1 MKKSIII
8 LSFLSASIIL
18 LQGCKKDNYPGGRV
32 SPYISLFDVRSIYKG
47 SDVTL
52 TLENMF
58 GAGSITGVVISDH
71 TGGNLP
77 TGWLMVQDSRRLGRL
92 RGITIPLGAAAADYM
107 PGDSVVIEVT
117 GGVLKKA
124 DGVLQLTGI
133 NTGNIRKVSSGNTVE
148 PVIIKASD
156 LLNSPDAYESTLI
169 SIAKAGFDPSLPEN
183 STYAGDRLIND
194 GFGNVTLHTEA
205 GADYADDKLPFLAN
219 FSGVVI
225 NSNNTPQLWP
235 RSRADIMILSATAPK
250 IAAIVIT
257 GYLVDPTGTDA
268 NHEYVQLMATRDID
282 FEETPYAMVTTN
294 NAGTAQPTGFPPN
307 GWATGGGRTYKFN
320 LTTGSVQ
327 KGEYFYVGGI
337 NKIWGGSSDNVTSSQ
352 WFTKLYAS
360 EAGDGFGTSTT
371 NLLANSGNAAGIA
384 LFDRTDVDEESVP
397 IDVIFYGGG
406 GSVFTAGPPPRG
418 YRITNTDYYDV
429 QNPSTLE
436 EQPFYAQ
443 GSNTTRL
450 GFPPATN
457 FSQLGGTY
465 NISSG
470 RWSKARSLQPL
481 VLTNTST
488 VIEIE
493 GATLIEE

>member
-8 LSFLSASIIL
+8 LSIISVSFIL

-32 SPYISLFDVRSIYKG
+32 SPYISLFDVRGLHKG
-47 SDVTL
+47 NDVTL

-71 TGGNLP
+71 RGGNLP
-77 TGWLMVQDSRRLGRL
+77 AGWLMVQDSRRLGRL
-92 RGITIPLGAAAADYM
+92 RGIVIPVGATAADYM
-107 PGDSVVIEVT
+107 PGDSVVIEVA
-117 GGVLKKA
+117 GGILKKV

-133 NTGNIRKVSSGNTVE
+133 NNSNIRKVSSGNVD
-148 PVIIKASD
+148 PVIVKASD
-156 LLNSPDAYESTLI
+156 VLNSPDAYESTLI

-219 FSGVVI
+219 FTGVVI
-225 NSNNTPQLWP
+225 NRNNTPQLWP

-268 NHEYVQLMATRDID
+268 NYEYVQLMATRDID
-282 FEETPYAMVTTN
+282 FEETPYAIVTTN
-294 NAGTAQPTGFPPN
+294 NAGTAQPTGFPAN
-307 GWATGGGRTYKFN
+307 GWATGGARTYKIN
-320 LTTGSVQ
+320 ITTGSVQ

-337 NKIWGGSSDNVTSSQ
+337 NKIWGSASADVTTST

-384 LFDRTDVDEESVP
+384 LFDHTDVDEESVP

-406 GSVFTAGPPPRG
+406 GSVFTPGPPPRG
-418 YRITNTDYYDV
+418 YRITSTDYYDV

-488 VIEIE
+488 VTEIE